1 MTVALLGEL
10 LTANESDMT
19 VSYNLLTFGEEGR
32 TNKGRVTVDSADV
45 LEIPS
50 GHLPMND
57 EHAPEVNVG
66 YLTASATETGV
77 TASVKYYATPEGERA
92 FQDATTGKRKGISME
107 LLKPVIRAGKII
119 SGRLAAAA
127 IVKAPAFPSS
137 MLLAADVGE
146 LAADIGDA
154 LAALETGDTAL
165 AAEILT
171 AAQAKANED
180 PAAPSQQKDTNV
192 PEALK
197 ASRQPASTEALLAAF
212 AAGNV
217 ASAAKP
223 EAKSED
229 KLKASA
235 AELTLAK
242 FAATLRGVTTTT
254 DDRLKAAAFDVVT
267 QADMYDPTSVPAYL
281 GELWTESPYEERF
294 APLVDTA
301 TLTGMLVEGWRWKEG
316 KSAVVDDW
324 DPPFTQGNPAAVP
337 PTVDTMN
344 DIPTGEMVAE
354 RESWPAK
361 RIAGGNRFDRVNI
374 DFPVP
379 GVMESFL
386 RNQTEYIKRRRDAR
400 VREHLIA
407 HAAQNTVIG
416 TGADVANP
424 WRKIILGA
432 MHVMDYGMPTYAV
445 VGNDYYRD
453 MLGSDMLENLALL
466 ETTLGLKEGTMAGF
480 KIQPASITDTAMNG
494 EVLVGCK
501 RATVLHEPAGAP
513 IRVDAQELLKGAI
526 DKAVFAYYLLRSDER
541 GGSVRVTQ

>member
-10 LTANESDMT
+10 LTASESDMT

-50 GHLPMND
+50 GQLPMND
-57 EHAPEVNVG
+57 EHAPAVNVG
-66 YLTASATETGV
+66 YLTASAVDDGLRAT
-77 TASVKYYATPEGERA
+77 VKYYDTPEGQAA
-92 FQDATTGKRKGISME
+92 FKDATTGKRKGISME
-107 LLKPVIRAGKII
+107 LLKPVIRAGKLVA
-119 SGRLAAAA
+119 GRLVAAA

-146 LAADIGDA
+146 LAADIGSA
-154 LAALETGDTAL
+154 LAALEEGDTA
-165 AAEILT
+165 AAVEILN
-171 AAQAKANED
+171 AAAAKANEE
-180 PAAPSQQKDTNV
+180 PNQEEESAV

-217 ASAAKP
+217 ANAAAAAAAAKP
-223 EAKSED
+223 EE

-235 AELTLAK
+235 AELTLDK
-242 FAATLRGVTTTT
+242 FAATLRGVATTT

-281 GELWTESPYEERF
+281 GELWVESPYTERF
-294 APLVDTA
+294 APLMDTA
-301 TLTGMLVEGWRWKEG
+301 QLTGMLVKGWRWVEG
-316 KSAVVDDW
+316 KSPVVDDW
-324 DPPFTQGNPAAVP
+324 DPAFQGVP
-337 PTVDTMN
+337 PAEQMT

-354 RESWPAK
+354 PFEFPAK

-386 RNQTEYIKRRRDAR
+386 RHQTEYIKRRRDAR
-400 VREHLIA
+400 ARQALIA
-407 HAAQNTVIG
+407 HAALNTVVG
-416 TGADVANP
+416 TGNDVANP

-432 MHVMDYGMPTYAV
+432 MHVMSYGTPTYAV
-445 VGNDYYRD
+445 VGNDLYRD

-466 ETTLGLKEGTMAGF
+466 ETTLGLESGSMAGF
-480 KIQPASITDTAMNG
+480 RIQPADIEDTEMNG
-494 EVLVGCK
+494 EVLVGAK
-501 RATVLHEPAGAP
+501 RANVLHEPAGAP

-526 DKAVFAYYLLRSDER
+526 DKAVFSYYLIRSDER

>member
-10 LTANESDMT
+10 LTANESDME
-19 VSYNLLTFGEEGR
+19 VEYNLVTFGEEGR
-32 TNKGRVTVDSADV
+32 TNKGRVTVDSPDV

-66 YLTASATETGV
+66 YLTASVVDDGIRAR
-77 TASVKYYATPEGERA
+77 VKYYATPEGERA
-92 FQDATTGKRKGISME
+92 FQDAVSGKRKGISME
-107 LLKPVIRAGKII
+107 VLKPVIRAGKMLA
-119 SGRLAAAA
+119 GRLCGAG

-154 LAALETGDTAL
+154 LAALEAGDTA
-165 AAEILT
+165 AAVEILN
-171 AAQAKANED
+171 AAAAKANEE
-180 PAAPSQQKDTNV
+180 PQQKEDTVV

-217 ASAAKP
+217 AGQSKP
-223 EAKSED
+223 KGKDEDKDED
-229 KLKASA
+229 KLTASN
-235 AELTLAK
+235 LTLDK
-242 FAATLRGVTTTT
+242 FAATLRGLSATT

-281 GELWTESPYEERF
+281 GELWVETEYTERF
-294 APLVDTA
+294 APLVA
-301 TLTGMLVEGWRWKEG
+301 TENLTGMLVKGWRWVEG
-316 KSAVVDDW
+316 KSPVVDDW
-324 DPPFTQGNPAAVP
+324 DPAFQGVP
-337 PTVDTMN
+337 PAEQMT

-354 RESWPAK
+354 PFEFPAK

-386 RNQTEYIKRRRDAR
+386 RHQTEYIKRRRDAR
-400 VREHLIA
+400 VRQALIA
-407 HAAQNTVIG
+407 HAALNTVVG
-416 TGADVANP
+416 TGTDVANP
-424 WRKIILGA
+424 WRKLILGA
-432 MHVMDYGMPTYAV
+432 MHVMEYSTPTYAI
-445 VGNDYYRD
+445 VGNDLYRD

-466 ETTLGLKEGTMAGF
+466 ETTLGLESGSMSGF
-480 KIQPASITDTAMNG
+480 RIQPAAITDTAMNG
-494 EVLVGCK
+494 EVIVGAK
-501 RATVLHEPAGAP
+501 SATVLHEPAGAP
-513 IRVDAQELLKGAI
+513 IRVDAQELIKGAI
-526 DKAVFAYYLLRSDER
+526 DKAVFSYYLIRSDER

>member
-50 GHLPMND
+50 GQLPMND

-180 PAAPSQQKDTNV
+180 PAPSEQEDTNV

-217 ASAAKP
+217 AAAAAAKP
-223 EAKSED
+223 ED

-235 AELTLAK
+235 SELTLAK
-242 FAATLRGVTTTT
+242 FAATLRGVATTT

-281 GELWTESPYEERF
+281 GELWNENPYTERF
-294 APLVDTA
+294 APLVETA
-301 TLTGMLVEGWRWKEG
+301 NLTGMLVEGWRWKEG

-324 DPPFTQGNPAAVP
+324 DPAFTKGDPAAVP

-354 RESWPAK
+354 RESFPAK

-386 RNQTEYIKRRRDAR
+386 RNQAEYIKRRRDAR
-400 VREHLIA
+400 IRQGLIA
-407 HAAQNTVIG
+407 HAALNTVIG
-416 TGADVANP
+416 TGTDIANP

-432 MHVMDYGMPTYAV
+432 MHVMEYGLPTYAI

-466 ETTLGLKEGTMAGF
+466 ETTLGLESGSMAGF
-480 KIQPASITDTAMNG
+480 RIQPASITDTPMNG
-494 EVLVGCK
+494 EVLVGSK
-501 RATVLHEPAGAP
+501 KAHVLHEPAGAP
-513 IRVDAQELLKGAI
+513 IRVDAQELLKGAV

>member
-19 VSYNLLTFGEEGR
+19 VSYNLVKFGEEGR
-32 TNKGRVTVDSADV
+32 TNKGRITLDSADV

-50 GHLPMND
+50 GQLPMND
-57 EHAPEVNVG
+57 EHAPEKNVG
-66 YLTASATETGV
+66 YLTASAVDDGLRATV
-77 TASVKYYATPEGERA
+77 HYYDTPEGQAA
-92 FQDATTGKRKGISME
+92 FQDAATGKRKGISME
-107 LLKPVIRAGKII
+107 LLKPVIRAGKLVA
-119 SGRLAAAA
+119 GKLVAAA
-127 IVKAPAFPSS
+127 IVKTPAFPSS

-154 LAALETGDTAL
+154 IAALETGDTA
-165 AAEILT
+165 AAIEILS
-171 AAQAKANED
+171 AAAAKANEE
-180 PAAPSQQKDTNV
+180 PEEQEKSTV

-217 ASAAKP
+217 ANAAAAAAAAKP
-223 EAKSED
+223 EE

-235 AELTLAK
+235 AELTLDK
-242 FAATLRGVTTTT
+242 FAATLRGVATTT

-281 GELWTESPYEERF
+281 GELWVESPYTERF
-294 APLVDTA
+294 APLMDTA
-301 TLTGMLVEGWRWKEG
+301 QLTGMLVKGWRWVEG
-316 KSAVVDDW
+316 KSPVVDDW
-324 DPPFTQGNPAAVP
+324 DPAFQGVP
-337 PTVDTMN
+337 PAEQMT

-354 RESWPAK
+354 PFEFPAK

-386 RNQTEYIKRRRDAR
+386 RHQTEYIKRRRDAR
-400 VREHLIA
+400 ARQALIA
-407 HAAQNTVIG
+407 HAALNTVVG
-416 TGADVANP
+416 TGNDVANP

-432 MHVMDYGMPTYAV
+432 MHVMSYGTPTYAV
-445 VGNDYYRD
+445 VGNDLYRD

-466 ETTLGLKEGTMAGF
+466 ETTLGLESGSMAGF
-480 KIQPASITDTAMNG
+480 RIQPADITDTEMDG
-494 EVLVGCK
+494 EVLVGAK
-501 RATVLHEPAGAP
+501 RANVLHEPAGAP

-526 DKAVFAYYLLRSDER
+526 DKAVFSYYLIRSDER

>member
-32 TNKGRVTVDSADV
+32 TNKGRITVDSAEALD
-45 LEIPS
+45 IPA
-50 GHLPMND
+50 GQLPMND
-57 EHAPEVNVG
+57 EHFPEKNVG
-66 YLTASATETGV
+66 YLTASAVDDGLRATV
-77 TASVKYYATPEGERA
+77 HYYDTPEGQAA
-92 FQDATTGKRKGISME
+92 FQDAATGKRKGISME
-107 LLKPVIRAGKII
+107 LLKPVIRAGKLVA
-119 SGRLAAAA
+119 GKLVAAA
-127 IVKAPAFPSS
+127 IVKTPAFPSS

-154 LAALETGDTAL
+154 ISALETGDTA
-165 AAEILT
+165 AAIEILT
-171 AAQAKANED
+171 AAAAKANEE
-180 PAAPSQQKDTNV
+180 PEEQEKSTV

-217 ASAAKP
+217 AGTAKP
-223 EAKSED
+223 KETKED

-235 AELTLAK
+235 SELTLDK
-242 FAATLRGVTTTT
+242 FAATLRGVATTT

-281 GELWTESPYEERF
+281 GELWEESPYTELF

-301 TLTGMLVEGWRWKEG
+301 PLTGMLVRGWRWVEG
-316 KSAVVDDW
+316 KSPVVDDW
-324 DPPFTQGNPAAVP
+324 DPAFQGVP
-337 PTVDTMN
+337 PAEQMT

-354 RESWPAK
+354 PFEFPAK

-386 RNQTEYIKRRRDAR
+386 RHQTEYIKRRRDAR
-400 VREHLIA
+400 VRQALIA
-407 HAAQNTVIG
+407 HAALNTVVG
-416 TGADVANP
+416 TGNDVANP

-432 MHVMDYGMPTYAV
+432 MHVMSYGTPTYAI
-445 VGNDYYRD
+445 VGNDLYRD

-466 ETTLGLKEGTMAGF
+466 ETSLGLESGSMAGF
-480 KIQPASITDTAMNG
+480 RIQPAAIDDVAMNG
-494 EVLVGCK
+494 EVLVGAK

-526 DKAVFAYYLLRSDER
+526 DKAVFSYYLLRSDER
-541 GGSVRVTQ
+541 GGSVRVTG